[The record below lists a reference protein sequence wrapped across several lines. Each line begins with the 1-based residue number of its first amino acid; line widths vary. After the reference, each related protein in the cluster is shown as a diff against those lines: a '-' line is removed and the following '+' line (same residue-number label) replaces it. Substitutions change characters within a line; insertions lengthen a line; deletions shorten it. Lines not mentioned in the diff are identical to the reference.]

1 MTASALRAAYLD
13 GSNDPVAAI
22 RACLQRCADDHLNAL
37 ITIDETG
44 ARRAADASFERYRNG
59 RSLGIWDGIPF
70 VAKDNIAAAGLP
82 WTAGIEAYRERFA
95 EKDAEVIAW
104 LEAEGAI
111 LVGKANLHEAALGTS
126 NDNPWFGKCHNPHK
140 QGYTPGGSSG
150 GSGAAV
156 GGGLVPLALG
166 TDTMGSVRV
175 PAAYCGVYGYKPG
188 PGVLSQ
194 DGVTPVCRAFDT
206 IGLISGSSNDL
217 ETYGRSLAGL
227 SSKADVSPSVI
238 GILGDDA
245 LSTCAPACRS
255 AYDQAVS
262 RLRDAGLRLERAA
275 WFDHPSAKR
284 RAGLAHCITEAHV
297 EHEAALAADPEGFS
311 EELRGFL
318 TFGRDFPSDKLRA
331 SKAMIERLRRDHVKC
346 WAAFDL
352 VLTPVTPYSAHSFD
366 DPPPDDLADFTAPA
380 NLIGL
385 PACSLPFGR
394 SDDGIPLGLQLV
406 GRKGGDGR
414 LLDHT
419 VLLDRILNPA
429 MHLAKE
435 ERRTC

>member
-13 GSNDPVAAI
+13 GSDDPVAAI
-22 RACLQRCADDHLNAL
+22 RACLRRCADDQLNAL
-37 ITIDETG
+37 ITIDEAG
-44 ARRAADASFERYRNG
+44 ARRAADASFKRYRNG
-59 RSLGIWDGIPF
+59 GSLGIWDGIPF

-82 WTAGIEAYRERFA
+82 WTAGIRAYRERVA
-95 EKDAEVIAW
+95 ENDAEVIAW
-104 LEAEGAI
+104 LKAEGAI

-126 NDNPWFGKCHNPHK
+126 NDNPWFGKCQNPHK

-175 PAAYCGVYGYKPG
+175 PAAYCGAYGYKPG

-206 IGLISGSSNDL
+206 IGLIAGSSDDL
-217 ETYGRSLAGL
+217 EIYGRSLARL
-227 SSKADVSPSVI
+227 EPRADVTPPII
-238 GILGDDA
+238 GILEADA

-255 AYDQAVS
+255 AYDLAVS
-262 RLRDAGLRLERAA
+262 CLQVAGLRLEPTA
-275 WFDHPSAKR
+275 WFDDPSAKR
-284 RAGLAHCITEAHV
+284 RAGLAHCITEAYV
-297 EHEAALAADPEGFS
+297 EHEAALAAHLEEFS

-318 TFGRDFPSDKLRA
+318 TFGRDFPSDKLSG
-331 SKAMIERLRRDHVKC
+331 SKATIERLRRDYVRRFS
-346 WAAFDL
+346 AFDL
-352 VLTPVTPYSAHSFD
+352 VLTPSTPYPAHSFD
-366 DPPPDDLADFTAPA
+366 EAPPDDLADFTAPA

-429 MHLAKE
+429 MDLAKE
-435 ERRTC
+435 ERRPC